1 MMHDITK
8 YDGTTRRGF
17 LKTGLGAAATAVAF
31 PMMAGR
37 ASAHFP
43 KKLAIDIEP
52 DCDENTLDPD
62 CHGVVP
68 VAVLY
73 TEFENDK
80 RETVV
85 FDPTERA
92 MRYRFGAPDV
102 VQSDGAK
109 PVHDGHVE
117 DVNGDGHD
125 DLVLHFPIE
134 ETGFDGD
141 ESVGTLVWEREEGGH
156 GYSGTDQVTIV
167 GQSDASESYGLVG
180 SIRQWYGFAW
190 D

>member
-1 MMHDITK
+1 MLRLMTRDITNHT
-8 YDGTTRRGF
+8 DTTRRGF
-17 LKTGLGAAATAVAF
+17 LKTGLGVAATAVAV
-31 PMMAGR
+31 PMLAGR

-43 KKLAIDIEP
+43 DRLAIDIKP
-52 DCDENTLDPD
+52 DCDENTLNPD

-73 TEFENDK
+73 TEFENEK
-80 RETVV
+80 GETVV

-92 MRYRFGAPDV
+92 MRYRFGAPDAV
-102 VQSDGAK
+102 ESGGGAR

-125 DLVLHFPIE
+125 DLVLHFPME

-141 ESVGTLVWEREEGGH
+141 ESVGTLLWEREGGEH
-156 GYSGTDQVTIV
+156 GYSGTDNVKIV
-167 GQSDASESYGLVG
+167 
-180 SIRQWYGFAW
+180 
-190 D
+190 